1 MILQASPAP
10 AIDTFDFQEIPGV
23 GLLITQS
30 EQQHN
35 NETKS
40 TLTLTTYEDVA
51 SISQKSLP
59 GSSQTICGLHVNGN
73 EGGNFAGAPVPSEV
87 GHHTE
92 QINDRELLEADLLKA
107 EYTEIKEVRKHV
119 FATAMRSG
127 VDHFLVFSAA

>member
-1 MILQASPAP
+1 M
-10 AIDTFDFQEIPGV
+10 
-23 GLLITQS
+23 
-30 EQQHN
+30 
-35 NETKS
+35 
-40 TLTLTTYEDVA
+40 
-51 SISQKSLP
+51 
-59 GSSQTICGLHVNGN
+59 
-73 EGGNFAGAPVPSEV
+73 PSEV